1 MNRNFKIG
9 IIGAGWIAHK
19 MTLTVSS
26 LTDVENYAIASRDL
40 SRAKAFAESYGF
52 KRAYGSYQ
60 ELVDDPEVD
69 LVYVATPHSHH
80 FEHASLALEAG
91 KPVLCEKAFTANA
104 READALL
111 NMAQRKGLF
120 ITEAIWP
127 RYMPLALKVKE
138 LLADGTIGTPLQLS
152 ATLCYPMMDKERI
165 LRPDLCG
172 GALLD
177 VGVYCL
183 HFAQMYFGSD
193 IDRTASSCLLTDTG
207 VDSYNSMTLYYSD
220 GRVAQ
225 LQSSALSRDN
235 RQGVITGTK
244 GYMVVDNVNSPEAIH
259 IYDLD
264 YRLQEEYFTPKDQIT
279 GYEYQVLASRD
290 AIRQGLTESPY
301 ITHQET
307 LEVMKMMDAF
317 REEWGVKYPA
327 DVFGK

>member
-1 MNRNFKIG
+1 MNKTFKIG
-9 IIGAGWIAHK
+9 IIGAGWIADK
-19 MTLTVSS
+19 MAHTVAP

-40 SRAKAFAESYGF
+40 ARAQAFAQSHAF
-52 KRAYGSYQ
+52 TRAYGSYQ

-69 LVYVATPHSHH
+69 LVYIATPHSHH

-91 KPVLCEKAFTANA
+91 KPVLVEKAFTANA
-104 READALL
+104 RQAEALL
-111 NMAQRKGLF
+111 NLAHRKGLF

-127 RYMPLALKVKE
+127 RYMPLALKVKS
-138 LLADGTIGTPLQLS
+138 LLDSGIIGTPVQLS

-165 LRPDLCG
+165 LRPELCG

-183 HFAQMYFGSD
+183 HFARMYFGGD
-193 IDRTASSCLLTDTG
+193 IARTASSCLLTDTG
-207 VDSYNSMTLYYSD
+207 MDSYNSMTLYYRD

-235 RQGVITGTK
+235 RQGIITGTN
-244 GYMVVDNVNSPEAIH
+244 GYMTIDNVNSPEGIH
-259 IYDLD
+259 VYDLD
-264 YRLQEEYFTPKDQIT
+264 YQLRQEHFTPEGQIT

-290 AIRQGLTESPY
+290 AIRQGLLETPY

-317 REEWGVKYPA
+317 RAEWGVHYPM
-327 DVFGK
+327 D

>member
-1 MNRNFKIG
+1 MFKIG
-9 IIGAGWIAHK
+9 IIGAGWIADK
-19 MTLTVSS
+19 MACTVTP
-26 LTDVENYAIASRDL
+26 LAEVENYAVAARDL
-40 SRAKAFAESYGF
+40 SRAEAFAQSHGF
-52 KRAYGSYQ
+52 KRAYGSYKA
-60 ELVDDPEVD
+60 LVDDPEVD
-69 LVYVATPHSHH
+69 LVYIATPHSHH

-104 READALL
+104 RQAEALL
-111 NMAQRKGLF
+111 NLAHRKGLF

-127 RYMPLALKVKE
+127 RYMPLALKVKS
-138 LLADGTIGTPLQLS
+138 LLDAGAVGKPVQLS

-165 LRPDLCG
+165 LLPELCG

-183 HFAQMYFGSD
+183 HFARMYFGSD
-193 IDRTASSCLLTDTG
+193 IERTASSCLLTGLG
-207 VDSYNSMTLYYSD
+207 VDVYNSMALYYSD

-235 RQGVITGTK
+235 RQGIITGTE
-244 GYMVVDNVNSPEAIH
+244 GYMVVDNVNSPEGIH

-264 YRLQEEYFTPKDQIT
+264 YQLREEHFTPDGQIT

-290 AIRQGLTESPY
+290 AIRQGLLETPF

-317 REEWGVKYPA
+317 RAEWGVRYPM
-327 DVFGK
+327 DD

>member
-1 MNRNFKIG
+1 MNKTFKIG
-9 IIGAGWIAHK
+9 IIGAGWIADK
-19 MTLTVSS
+19 MAKTVAP
-26 LTDVENYAIASRDL
+26 LPDVENYAIASRDSAK
-40 SRAKAFAESYGF
+40 SRAFAESHGF
-52 KRAYGSYQ
+52 TRAYGSYQ

-69 LVYVATPHSHH
+69 LVYIATPHSHH

-104 READALL
+104 RQADELL
-111 NMAQRKGLF
+111 NLAHRKGLF

-127 RYMPLALKVKE
+127 RYMPVALKVKS
-138 LLADGTIGTPLQLS
+138 LLDAGAIGTPLQLS

-165 LRPDLCG
+165 LRPELCG

-183 HFAQMYFGSD
+183 HFARMYFGGD
-193 IDRTASSCLLTDTG
+193 IERTASSCLLTDKG
-207 VDSYNSMTLYYSD
+207 IDAYNNMTLYYRD

-235 RQGVITGTK
+235 RQGIITGTE
-244 GYMVVDNVNSPEAIH
+244 GFMVVDNVNSPEAIH

-264 YRLQEEYFTPKDQIT
+264 YQLREEYLTPENQIT
-279 GYEYQVLASRD
+279 GYEYQVLASRE
-290 AIRQGLTESPY
+290 AIRQGLIETPF

-317 REEWGVKYPA
+317 RAEWGVRYPM
-327 DVFGK
+327 D

>member
-1 MNRNFKIG
+1 MFKIG
-9 IIGAGWIAHK
+9 IIGAGWIAEK
-19 MTLTVSS
+19 MAQTVAP
-26 LTDVENYAIASRDL
+26 LKDVENYAIASRDIGKA
-40 SRAKAFAESYGF
+40 SAFAKSHGF
-52 KRAYGSYQ
+52 TRAYGFYR

-69 LVYVATPHSHH
+69 LVYIATPHSHH

-91 KPVLCEKAFTANA
+91 KPVLVEKAFTANA
-104 READALL
+104 RQADDLL
-111 NMAQRKGLF
+111 NLAHRKGLF

-127 RYMPLALKVKE
+127 RYMPLALRVKE
-138 LLADGTIGTPLQLS
+138 LLDGGAIGTPMQLS

-165 LRPDLCG
+165 LRPELCG

-183 HFAQMYFGSD
+183 HFARMYFGGD
-193 IDRTASSCLLTDTG
+193 IARTASSCLLTDQG
-207 VDSYNSMTLYYSD
+207 IDSYNSMTLYYSD

-235 RQGVITGTK
+235 RQGIITGTE
-244 GYMVVDNVNSPEAIH
+244 GFMIIDNVNSPEGMH
-259 IYDLD
+259 VYDLD
-264 YRLQEEYFTPKDQIT
+264 YQLREEYFSPKEQIT

-290 AIRQGLTESPY
+290 AISQGLLESPY

-317 REEWGVKYPA
+317 RAEWGVKFPM
-327 DVFGK
+327 D